1 MPYSAFQPQTHRPS
15 GQGLG
20 LCSIHCPRASR
31 LGREGYAAWC
41 LTQPRPSSR
50 VEGAAPLSRPRSNA
64 AARWVK
70 KPLMRIR
77 GARGRRCG
85 GPVLGP
91 SCLMYT
97 WLHAGSPVGA
107 SPAACEPE
115 GKRQGPYLKACGR
128 TDGPASYQNW
138 LTRFSGPWHL
148 LALHQSY
155 WERSQSQGTWD
166 LPWFAEL
173 GDEHM
178 EDSQREPPPP
188 LSHQLLPCPACAL
201 RKYHHQWAVHGGRG
215 GRNLSGKKTQQCFSP
230 GLVFIS

>member
-77 GARGRRCG
+77 GARGRCCG

-128 TDGPASYQNW
+128 TDGPASYHGTGSHGFQAP
-138 LTRFSGPWHL
+138 GICL
-148 LALHQSY
+148 LFTKATGNAARARGL
-155 WERSQSQGTWD
+155 GT
-166 LPWFAEL
+166 
-173 GDEHM
+173 
-178 EDSQREPPPP
+178 
-188 LSHQLLPCPACAL
+188 
-201 RKYHHQWAVHGGRG
+201 Y
-215 GRNLSGKKTQQCFSP
+215 P
-230 GLVFIS
+230 GLQSWEMSTWRTARGSHPLHLATSSYLVPLVLFVSIIISGQFMAAEGAGICLEKKPSSVLARAWSL